1 LIDLEQCLKRVGY
14 NGPTEPT
21 LYTLR
26 ALQISFLLKVP
37 FENLDIQLDRQIR
50 LSSESIYRKIVS
62 RKRGGFCYE
71 CNILFF
77 ELLKG
82 LGFQVEYL
90 SARMVKRNEVGEE
103 YDHMVLLV
111 HLEHDYLV
119 DVGNGQSCREP
130 LRIDGTNRAASEGY
144 AYRVGTHGK
153 DHALYYQQSDTA
165 WTPRFLFTLT
175 PRDRAEFS
183 EMCHYH
189 QTSPDSVFTQQRLVT
204 IATSEGRIT
213 LTDMELVITKGVE
226 TQESVVHSEGEY
238 YKILKQNFGIEISRL
253 KDNTP

>member
-1 LIDLEQCLKRVGY
+1 MIDLEQCLKRIGY

-26 ALQISFLLKVP
+26 ALQMSFLLRVP
-37 FENLDIQLDRQIR
+37 FENLDIYLHRQIK
-50 LSSESIYRKIVS
+50 LSSENIYKKIVLS
-62 RKRGGFCYE
+62 KRGGFCYE
-71 CNILFF
+71 CNILLC
-77 ELLKG
+77 ELLRG

-90 SARMVKRNEVGEE
+90 SAKMVKGNIVGQE

-144 AYRVGTHGK
+144 AYRADTHGK
-153 DHALYYQQSDTA
+153 DYALYYQQSDAA

-183 EMCHYH
+183 EMCYYH

-204 IATSEGRIT
+204 IATFEGRVT
-213 LTDMELVITKGVE
+213 LTDMQLTITKGAE
-226 TQESVVHSEGEY
+226 IQESVVNSEGEY
-238 YKILKQNFGIEISRL
+238 YRIIKRDFGIEIPGL
-253 KDNTP
+253 KDNGP